1 MMLHQAV
8 YSIPAPR
15 SFRGKLFVCTDV
27 SLSMIK
33 VISSDN
39 CIVRPQAV
47 TSWCSCSIAPAAWC
61 HIQSLTHTP
70 LCTKYS
76 SLPFWSISAL
86 SFLSLIRAEQ
96 IEYRQPENYT
106 LFNVACQLNT
116 VNVFL
121 CSLDQTLHNTVQ
133 LEQIILQYVS
143 LRLDIGLFAVPVCLI
158 ACSHQL

>member
-8 YSIPAPR
+8 YSIPALR
-15 SFRGKLFVCTDV
+15 SLRGKLFVCTDV

-33 VISSDN
+33 VISSDS
-39 CIVRPQAV
+39 CIVKLQAV
-47 TSWCSCSIAPAAWC
+47 TSSCSCSIAPAAWC
-61 HIQSLTHTP
+61 HIQSLTHTT

-96 IEYRQPENYT
+96 IEYRQPEKYT

-116 VNVFL
+116 VNVFFVFTRSNL
-121 CSLDQTLHNTVQ
+121 AQYCLVRIDNTAVC
-133 LEQIILQYVS
+133 VS
-143 LRLDIGLFAVPVCLI
+143 LA
-158 ACSHQL
+158 SHQL